1 MTSTIKYN
9 GWTNYET
16 WKANLEIFDNFYDD
30 IKVDE
35 RIEEVLNT
43 DTYEY
48 SQYLK
53 DYLYEILDFEECEK
67 KYSALAGF
75 AHNSIQEINFYEIAE
90 HIQQSLK
97 DELEYKKKGQA

>member
-1 MTSTIKYN
+1 MTKKYN

-16 WKANLEIFDNFYDD
+16 WKANLEIFDDYPSH
-30 IKVDE
+30 IIEDE
-35 RIEEVLNT
+35 RIKEVLNT

-53 DYLYEILDFEECEK
+53 DYLFEILDFEECEK

-75 AHNSIQEINFYEIAE
+75 AHSSIQEINFYEIAE
-90 HIQQSLK
+90 HIKATLK
-97 DELEYKKKGQA
+97 DELEYEKRGQA